1 MNIIKNELAYRDN
14 IIVEQEMQ
22 QHTAAAVNKNKQ
34 E

>member
-1 MNIIKNELAYRDN
+1 MNIIKNKHEYRDN

-22 QHTAAAVNKNKQ
+22 QHTAAAVNKNKK